1 MESMTGWDIVLFVVA
16 GYVAVMSV
24 TRLMIRRRDQLL
36 VELRRQMKA
45 ERERKQTEAAKQAL
59 VAEAERQRE
68 AA

>member
-1 MESMTGWDIVLFVVA
+1 MESTTGWDIVLFVVA

-36 VELRRQMKA
+36 VEFRRQMRA
-45 ERERKQTEAAKQAL
+45 EQERRQTEAAKQAL